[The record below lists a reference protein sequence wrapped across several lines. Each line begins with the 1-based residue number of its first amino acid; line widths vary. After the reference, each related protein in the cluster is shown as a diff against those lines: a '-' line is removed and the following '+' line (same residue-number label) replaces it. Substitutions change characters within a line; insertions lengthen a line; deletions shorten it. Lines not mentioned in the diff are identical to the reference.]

1 MFSVAKLERKIN
13 SNIIHYEHLKQLIL
27 RFCNKSIHVAFL
39 DMMKKIFFLLLF
51 VSFFSNAQV
60 SGSFVMDWKENFSYS
75 IGETKYMIPQFNP
88 ENYRF
93 NEVEKSIEFRL
104 NIPVSVVI
112 NEKSLRIFNVV
123 YESINNLGDLSP
135 IYIGNSIAAEAR
147 SITARDDLFAQI
159 TLKPII
165 KTTSGFQRVKSF
177 DYSLERGNQI
187 QFNARGG
194 FNEVSNSVL
203 ANGDW
208 YRFYVEKSGVYKISK
223 SFLEQLGLKMNNI
236 NPRSIK
242 IYGNGGRMIPLSN
255 AVDYPAD
262 LAENS
267 IQIIGEE
274 DGSFDSSD
282 YILFY
287 AEGVDNWSAENLTHL
302 NLYETKSYY
311 YVTAQGSFGKRMEVM
326 PEINSAATSIT
337 KYDFN
342 YFYEKDLVNIVR
354 LGRRW
359 FGEDFSFNN
368 EQTFDFKIPNIDIA
382 IPLKIEVVAAANSL
396 SNSTLSVKVNGTDS
410 GTLNFAGLGGNSDD
424 GFNENTALISAPA
437 VADVSVN
444 LSFNN
449 NGVPSAKGYL
459 DFITVKGKAN
469 LSGFGKQYRFQYDAA
484 SNTEGFGEY
493 QFSSSNTISQVWDIT
508 DIYNV
513 TKIVN
518 ENQVSFSFKAP
529 LGEVRKYITVDTQD
543 YYLPKKESNT
553 KVINQNLKGTIF
565 KNAQGQFQ
573 DIDYLIITPQFLN
586 NPAEKLAAFHRTNSG
601 MNVKV
606 VYLEN
611 IYTEFGSGK
620 QDIGAIRNFVKYV
633 YSNASSSSKKV
644 KYLNLFGDASFDFK
658 NRIPNNTNIVP
669 IYQALESKS
678 AGPSSFCSDDFF
690 GLMDLNEG
698 VNSSG
703 SGLDIAVGRMIV
715 SNAKEAD
722 EMVNKVLEY
731 HNLKSY
737 GSWRNNLIFIADD
750 PSSEKDGD
758 KQLQYFQNKLAD
770 EIGTQK
776 SFLNVNKILLD
787 SYVQEVAGGGARYP
801 KARTDIFES
810 FEKGALVFNYL
821 GHGGEDGLADERIW
835 EKTDGENL
843 KNQYKYPLFITI
855 TCDFSRFDNPYKKT
869 GGEITYLNPQG
880 GAISMITTVRAIG
893 QGDAQGF
900 NPILAKYLFAY
911 DGNPYVSIAEA
922 LRLAKNQMNSNVVVY
937 IGDPA
942 LFLAIAKPKVILT
955 KVNDMPITGIFD
967 DFKSL
972 GVMKVSGQVVDEN
985 DNPLSSYNGALAVTI
1000 FDKNILKNTLR
1011 NDFTDAYVSDTPF
1024 VTAATMP
1031 FISLGETIF
1040 RGNANVINGNFEF
1053 NFVVPR
1059 DIRVPIGKGRMSFY
1073 AKKTNDFLDQTG
1085 VNTDIKVG
1093 GINDNAA
1100 ADTTPPTVKLYMNDE
1115 SFVSGGITN
1124 ESPILL
1130 AILEDEN
1137 GMNTASGIGHDMI
1150 AILDG
1155 DESNPFLVTD
1165 YYETDLDNYKKGRLK
1180 FPFRNLA
1187 KGLHTLTFKAWD
1199 VYNNPVSAEIQFLV
1213 VGDETLTLTNV
1224 LNYPNPFVSYT
1235 QFWFTHNRP
1244 FEPLEVQVQ
1253 VMTVTGKVV
1262 WTKNQLVNT
1271 EGFLS
1276 REITW
1281 DGRDD
1286 FGDKIGKGVYVYK
1299 LTVKSTLTNKKTEKF
1314 EKLVIL

>member
-1 MFSVAKLERKIN
+1 
-13 SNIIHYEHLKQLIL
+13 
-27 RFCNKSIHVAFL
+27 
-39 DMMKKIFFLLLF
+39 MMKKIVFLLLF
-51 VSFFSNAQV
+51 VSFYTNAQV
-60 SGSFVMDWKENFSYS
+60 SGSFVLDWKESFSYS
-75 IGETKYMIPQFNP
+75 IGETIYRIPQFNS
-88 ENYRF
+88 ENYYF

-104 NIPVSVVI
+104 NVPTTAVI
-112 NEKSLRIFNVV
+112 NESSLRVFNVV
-123 YESINNLGDLSP
+123 YENVNQLGDLSP
-135 IYIGNSIAAEAR
+135 LYISSSISAVAKNVA
-147 SITARDDLFAQI
+147 ARDDLFAQI

-165 KTTSGFQRVKSF
+165 KGTSGFQRLKSF
-177 DYSLERGNQI
+177 DYSLELGSSNKLA
-187 QFNARGG
+187 ARGG
-194 FNEVSNSVL
+194 FNEIANSVL
-203 ANGDW
+203 ATGDW

-223 SFLEQLGLKMNNI
+223 SFLEQLGLNMNNI

-255 AVDYPAD
+255 AIDYPSD
-262 LAENS
+262 LAENA

-287 AEGVDNWSAENLTHL
+287 AEGVDNWSAENYTHL
-302 NLYETKSYY
+302 NLYDTKSYY
-311 YVTAQGSFGKRMEVM
+311 YVTAQGGFGKRMEVM
-326 PEINSAATSIT
+326 PEISSTATSIT
-337 KYDFN
+337 DYDFSA
-342 YFYEKDLVNIVR
+342 FYEKDLINIVR

-359 FGEDFSFNN
+359 FGDDFNFNN
-368 EQTFDFKIPNIDIA
+368 EQTFDFDIPNINVTS
-382 IPLKIEVVAAANSL
+382 PLQIQVVAAASSLNSSIL
-396 SNSTLSVKVNGTDS
+396 NVKVNGVDS
-410 GTLNFAGLGGNSDD
+410 GSLNFIGIGANSDAGYD
-424 GFNENTALISAPA
+424 ENSTLISAPA
-437 VADVSVN
+437 QANVAVK
-444 LSFNN
+444 LRFNN

-459 DFITVKGKAN
+459 DFITLKGKAN
-469 LSGFGKQYRFQYDAA
+469 LTGYGKQYRFQYNAA
-484 SNTEGFGEY
+484 SNSVGFGNY
-493 QFSSSNTISQVWDIT
+493 QFSTASSISQVWDIT

-513 TKIVN
+513 TKVIN
-518 ENQVSFSFKAP
+518 ENQTSFSFKAA
-529 LGEVRKYITVDTQD
+529 LGEVRKYIVVDAQD
-543 YYLPKKESNT
+543 YFAPKRDSNT
-553 KVINQNLKGTIF
+553 KVVNQNLKGTIF
-565 KNAQGQFQ
+565 KNSQGQFQ
-573 DIDYLIITPQFLN
+573 DIDYLIITSKFLN
-586 NPAEKLAAFHRTNSG
+586 TAAEKLAAFHRSNSG

-606 VYLEN
+606 VHLEN
-611 IYTEFGSGK
+611 IYTEFCSGK

-633 YSNASSSSKKV
+633 YSNASSSAKKV
-644 KYLNLFGDASFDFK
+644 KYLNLFGAASFDFK
-658 NRIPNNTNIVP
+658 NRIPNNTNVVP
-669 IYQALESKS
+669 IFQALQSKS

-698 VNSSG
+698 ANSNG

-722 EMVNKVLEY
+722 QMVNKVLEY
-731 HNLKSY
+731 HDLKSY
-737 GSWRNNLIFIADD
+737 GSWRNNLIFIGDD
-750 PSSEKDGD
+750 PSAEKDGD

-770 EIGTQK
+770 EIGTKK
-776 SFLNVNKILLD
+776 SFLNINKILLD
-787 SYVQEVAGGGARYP
+787 SYIQEVSGGGARYP
-801 KARTDIFES
+801 KARTDIFDS

-835 EKTDGENL
+835 EKEDGENL

-855 TCDFSRFDNPYKKT
+855 TCDFSRFDNPYKQT

-893 QGDAQGF
+893 QGDAQVF
-900 NPILAKYLFAY
+900 NPVLAKYLFAY
-911 DGNPYVSIAEA
+911 DGSPYVSIAEA

-955 KVNDMPITGIFD
+955 KVNDMPITGVFD

-972 GVMKVSGQVVDEN
+972 GVMKVAGQVVDEN
-985 DNPLSSYNGALAVTI
+985 DNPLTNYNGALAVTI

-1011 NDFTDAYVSDTPF
+1011 NDFTDAYISDSPF
-1024 VTAATMP
+1024 VTAPTMP
-1031 FISLGETIF
+1031 FVSLGETIF
-1040 RGNANVINGNFEF
+1040 RGNANVTNGNFEF

-1059 DIRVPIGKGRMSFY
+1059 DIRVPLGAGRMSFY
-1073 AKKTNDFLDQTG
+1073 AKKTNEFLDQTG
-1085 VNTDIKVG
+1085 INTAIKVG
-1093 GINDNAA
+1093 GINENAV

-1180 FPFRNLA
+1180 FPFRNLE

-1199 VYNNPVSAEIQFLV
+1199 VYNNPISAEIQFVV

-1271 EGFLS
+1271 DGFLS

>member
-1 MFSVAKLERKIN
+1 
-13 SNIIHYEHLKQLIL
+13 
-27 RFCNKSIHVAFL
+27 
-39 DMMKKIFFLLLF
+39 MMKKIVFLLLF
-51 VSFFSNAQV
+51 VSFYTNAQV
-60 SGSFVMDWKENFSYS
+60 SGSFVLDWKESFSYS
-75 IGETKYMIPQFNP
+75 IGETIYRIPQFNS
-88 ENYRF
+88 ENYYF

-104 NIPVSVVI
+104 NVPTTAVI
-112 NEKSLRIFNVV
+112 NESSLRVFNVV
-123 YESINNLGDLSP
+123 YENVNQLGDLSP
-135 IYIGNSIAAEAR
+135 LYISSSISAVAKNVA
-147 SITARDDLFAQI
+147 ARDDLFAQI

-165 KTTSGFQRVKSF
+165 KGTSGFQRLKSF
-177 DYSLERGNQI
+177 DYSLELGSSNKLA
-187 QFNARGG
+187 ARGG
-194 FNEVSNSVL
+194 FNEIANSVL
-203 ANGDW
+203 ATGDW

-223 SFLEQLGLKMNNI
+223 SFLEQLGLNMNNI

-255 AVDYPAD
+255 AIDYPSD
-262 LAENS
+262 LAENA

-287 AEGVDNWSAENLTHL
+287 AEGVDNWSAENYTHL
-302 NLYETKSYY
+302 NLYDTKSYY
-311 YVTAQGSFGKRMEVM
+311 YVTAQGGFGKRMEVM
-326 PEINSAATSIT
+326 PEISSTATSIT
-337 KYDFN
+337 DYDFSA
-342 YFYEKDLVNIVR
+342 FYEKDLINIVR

-359 FGEDFSFNN
+359 FGDDFNFNN
-368 EQTFDFKIPNIDIA
+368 EQTFDFDIPNINVTS
-382 IPLKIEVVAAANSL
+382 PLQIQVVAAASSLNSSIL
-396 SNSTLSVKVNGTDS
+396 NVKVNGVDS
-410 GTLNFAGLGGNSDD
+410 GSLNFIGIGANSDAGYD
-424 GFNENTALISAPA
+424 ENSTLISAPA
-437 VADVSVN
+437 QANVAVK

-459 DFITVKGKAN
+459 DFITLKGKAN
-469 LSGFGKQYRFQYDAA
+469 LTGYGKQYRFQYNAA
-484 SNTEGFGEY
+484 SNSVGFGNY
-493 QFSSSNTISQVWDIT
+493 QFSTASSISQVWDIT

-513 TKIVN
+513 TKVIN
-518 ENQVSFSFKAP
+518 ENQTSFSFKAA
-529 LGEVRKYITVDTQD
+529 LGEVRKYIVVDAQD
-543 YYLPKKESNT
+543 YFAPKRDSNT
-553 KVINQNLKGTIF
+553 KVVNQNLKGTIF
-565 KNAQGQFQ
+565 KNSQGQFQ
-573 DIDYLIITPQFLN
+573 DIDYLIITSKFLN
-586 NPAEKLAAFHRTNSG
+586 TAAEKLAAFHRSNSG

-606 VYLEN
+606 VHLEN
-611 IYTEFGSGK
+611 IYTEFCSGK

-633 YSNASSSSKKV
+633 YSNASSSAKKV
-644 KYLNLFGDASFDFK
+644 KYLNLFGAASFDFK
-658 NRIPNNTNIVP
+658 NRIPNNTNVVP
-669 IYQALESKS
+669 IFQALQSKS

-698 VNSSG
+698 ANSNG

-722 EMVNKVLEY
+722 QMVNKVLEY
-731 HNLKSY
+731 HDLKSY
-737 GSWRNNLIFIADD
+737 GSWRNNLIFIGDD
-750 PSSEKDGD
+750 PSAEKDGD

-770 EIGTQK
+770 EIGTKK
-776 SFLNVNKILLD
+776 SFLNINKILLD
-787 SYVQEVAGGGARYP
+787 SYIQEVSGGGARYP
-801 KARTDIFES
+801 KARTDIFDS

-835 EKTDGENL
+835 EKEDGENL

-855 TCDFSRFDNPYKKT
+855 TCDFSRFDNPYKQT

-893 QGDAQGF
+893 QGDAQVF
-900 NPILAKYLFAY
+900 NPVLAKYLFAY
-911 DGNPYVSIAEA
+911 DGSPYVSIAEA

-955 KVNDMPITGIFD
+955 KVNDMPITGVFD

-972 GVMKVSGQVVDEN
+972 GVMKVAGQVVDEN
-985 DNPLSSYNGALAVTI
+985 DNPLTNYNGALAVTI

-1011 NDFTDAYVSDTPF
+1011 NDFTDAYISDSPF
-1024 VTAATMP
+1024 VTAPTMP
-1031 FISLGETIF
+1031 FVSLGETIF
-1040 RGNANVINGNFEF
+1040 RGNANVTNGNFEF

-1059 DIRVPIGKGRMSFY
+1059 DIRVPLGAGRMSFY
-1073 AKKTNDFLDQTG
+1073 AKKTNEFLDQTG
-1085 VNTDIKVG
+1085 INTAIKVG
-1093 GINDNAA
+1093 GINENAV

-1180 FPFRNLA
+1180 FPFRNLE

-1199 VYNNPVSAEIQFLV
+1199 VYNNPISAEIQFVV

-1271 EGFLS
+1271 DGFLS

>member
-1 MFSVAKLERKIN
+1 
-13 SNIIHYEHLKQLIL
+13 
-27 RFCNKSIHVAFL
+27 
-39 DMMKKIFFLLLF
+39 MKKIVFLLLF
-51 VSFFSNAQV
+51 VSFYTNAQV
-60 SGSFVMDWKENFSYS
+60 SGSFVLDWKESFSYS
-75 IGETKYMIPQFNP
+75 IGETIYRIPQFNS
-88 ENYRF
+88 ENYYF

-104 NIPVSVVI
+104 NVPTTAVI
-112 NEKSLRIFNVV
+112 NESSLRVFNVV
-123 YESINNLGDLSP
+123 YENVNQLGDLSP
-135 IYIGNSIAAEAR
+135 LYISSSISAVAKNVA
-147 SITARDDLFAQI
+147 ARDDLFAQI

-165 KTTSGFQRVKSF
+165 KGTSGFQRLKSF
-177 DYSLERGNQI
+177 DYSLELGSSNKLA
-187 QFNARGG
+187 ARGG
-194 FNEVSNSVL
+194 FNEIANSVL
-203 ANGDW
+203 ATGDW

-223 SFLEQLGLKMNNI
+223 SFLEQLGLNMNNI

-255 AVDYPAD
+255 AIDYPSD
-262 LAENS
+262 LAENA

-287 AEGVDNWSAENLTHL
+287 AEGVDNWSAENYTHL
-302 NLYETKSYY
+302 NLYDTKSYY
-311 YVTAQGSFGKRMEVM
+311 YVTAQGGFGKRMEVM
-326 PEINSAATSIT
+326 PEISSTAMSIT
-337 KYDFN
+337 DYDFSA
-342 YFYEKDLVNIVR
+342 FYEKDLINIVR

-359 FGEDFSFNN
+359 FGDDFNFNN
-368 EQTFDFKIPNIDIA
+368 EQTFDFDIPNINVTS
-382 IPLKIEVVAAANSL
+382 PLQIQVVAAASSLNSSIL
-396 SNSTLSVKVNGTDS
+396 NVKVNGVDS
-410 GTLNFAGLGGNSDD
+410 GSLNFIGIGANSDAGYD
-424 GFNENTALISAPA
+424 ENSTLISAPA
-437 VADVSVN
+437 QANVAVK

-459 DFITVKGKAN
+459 DFITLKGKAN
-469 LSGFGKQYRFQYDAA
+469 LTGYGKQYRFQYNAA
-484 SNTEGFGEY
+484 SNSVGFGNY
-493 QFSSSNTISQVWDIT
+493 QFSTASTISQVWDIT

-513 TKIVN
+513 TKVIN
-518 ENQVSFSFKAP
+518 ENQTSFSFKAA
-529 LGEVRKYITVDTQD
+529 LGEVRKYIVVDAQD
-543 YYLPKKESNT
+543 YFAPKRDSNT
-553 KVINQNLKGTIF
+553 KVVNQNLKGTIF
-565 KNAQGQFQ
+565 KNSQGQFQ
-573 DIDYLIITPQFLN
+573 DIDYLIITSKFLN
-586 NPAEKLAAFHRTNSG
+586 TAAEKLAAFHRSNSG

-606 VYLEN
+606 VHLEN
-611 IYTEFGSGK
+611 IYTEFCSGK

-633 YSNASSSSKKV
+633 YSNASSSAKKV
-644 KYLNLFGDASFDFK
+644 KYLNLFGAASFDFK
-658 NRIPNNTNIVP
+658 NRIPNNTNVVP
-669 IYQALESKS
+669 IFQALQSKS

-698 VNSSG
+698 ANSNG

-722 EMVNKVLEY
+722 QMVNKVLEY
-731 HNLKSY
+731 HDLKSY
-737 GSWRNNLIFIADD
+737 GSWRNNLIFIGDD
-750 PSSEKDGD
+750 PSAEKDGD

-770 EIGTQK
+770 EIGTKK
-776 SFLNVNKILLD
+776 SFLNINKILLD
-787 SYVQEVAGGGARYP
+787 SYIQEVSGGGARYP
-801 KARTDIFES
+801 KARTDIFDS

-835 EKTDGENL
+835 EKEDGENL

-855 TCDFSRFDNPYKKT
+855 TCDFSRFDNPYKQT

-893 QGDAQGF
+893 QGDAQVF
-900 NPILAKYLFAY
+900 NPVLAKYLFAY
-911 DGNPYVSIAEA
+911 DGSPYVSIAEA

-955 KVNDMPITGIFD
+955 KVNDMPITGVFD

-972 GVMKVSGQVVDEN
+972 GVMKVAGQVVDEN
-985 DNPLSSYNGALAVTI
+985 DNPLTNYNGALAVTI

-1011 NDFTDAYVSDTPF
+1011 NDFTDAYISDSPF
-1024 VTAATMP
+1024 VTAPTMP
-1031 FISLGETIF
+1031 FVSLGETIF
-1040 RGNANVINGNFEF
+1040 RGNANVTNGNFEF

-1059 DIRVPIGKGRMSFY
+1059 DIRVPLGPGRMSFY
-1073 AKKTNDFLDQTG
+1073 AKKTNEFLDQTG
-1085 VNTDIKVG
+1085 INTAIKVG
-1093 GINDNAA
+1093 GINENAV

-1180 FPFRNLA
+1180 FPFRNLE

-1199 VYNNPVSAEIQFLV
+1199 VYNNPISAEIQFVV

-1271 EGFLS
+1271 DGFLS

>member
-1 MFSVAKLERKIN
+1 
-13 SNIIHYEHLKQLIL
+13 
-27 RFCNKSIHVAFL
+27 
-39 DMMKKIFFLLLF
+39 MMKKIVFLLLF
-51 VSFFSNAQV
+51 VSFYTNAQV
-60 SGSFVMDWKENFSYS
+60 SGSFVLDWKESFSYS
-75 IGETKYMIPQFNP
+75 IGETIYRIPQFNS
-88 ENYRF
+88 ENYYF

-104 NIPVSVVI
+104 NVPTTAVI
-112 NEKSLRIFNVV
+112 NESSLRVFNVV
-123 YESINNLGDLSP
+123 YENVNQLGDLSP
-135 IYIGNSIAAEAR
+135 LYISSSISAVAKNVA
-147 SITARDDLFAQI
+147 ARDDLFAQI

-165 KTTSGFQRVKSF
+165 KGTSGFQRLKSF
-177 DYSLERGNQI
+177 DYSLELGSSNKLA
-187 QFNARGG
+187 ARGG
-194 FNEVSNSVL
+194 FNEIANSVL
-203 ANGDW
+203 ATGDW

-223 SFLEQLGLKMNNI
+223 SFLEQLGLNMNNI

-255 AVDYPAD
+255 AIDYPSD
-262 LAENS
+262 LAENA

-287 AEGVDNWSAENLTHL
+287 AEGVDNWSAENYTHL
-302 NLYETKSYY
+302 NLYDTKSYY
-311 YVTAQGSFGKRMEVM
+311 YVTAQGGFGKRMEVM
-326 PEINSAATSIT
+326 PEISSTATSIT
-337 KYDFN
+337 DYDFSA
-342 YFYEKDLVNIVR
+342 FYEKDLINIVR

-359 FGEDFSFNN
+359 FGDDFNFNN
-368 EQTFDFKIPNIDIA
+368 EQTFDFNIPNINVTS
-382 IPLKIEVVAAANSL
+382 PLQIQVVAAASSLNSSIL
-396 SNSTLSVKVNGTDS
+396 NVKVNGVDS
-410 GTLNFAGLGGNSDD
+410 GSLNFIGIGANSDAGYD
-424 GFNENTALISAPA
+424 ENSTLISAPA
-437 VADVSVN
+437 QANVAVK

-459 DFITVKGKAN
+459 DFITLKGKAN
-469 LSGFGKQYRFQYDAA
+469 LTGYGKQYRFQYNAA
-484 SNTEGFGEY
+484 SNSVGFGNY
-493 QFSSSNTISQVWDIT
+493 QFSTASSISQVWDIT

-513 TKIVN
+513 TKVIN
-518 ENQVSFSFKAP
+518 ENQTSFSFKAA
-529 LGEVRKYITVDTQD
+529 LGEVRKYIVVDAQD
-543 YYLPKKESNT
+543 YFAPKRDSNT
-553 KVINQNLKGTIF
+553 KVVNQNLKGTIF
-565 KNAQGQFQ
+565 KNSQGQFQ
-573 DIDYLIITPQFLN
+573 DIDYLIITSKFLN
-586 NPAEKLAAFHRTNSG
+586 TAAEKLAAFHRSNSG

-606 VYLEN
+606 VHLEN
-611 IYTEFGSGK
+611 IYTEFCSGK

-633 YSNASSSSKKV
+633 YSNASSSAKKV
-644 KYLNLFGDASFDFK
+644 KYLNLFGAASFDFK
-658 NRIPNNTNIVP
+658 NRIPNNTNVVP
-669 IYQALESKS
+669 IFQALQSKS

-698 VNSSG
+698 ANSNG

-722 EMVNKVLEY
+722 QMVNKVLEY
-731 HNLKSY
+731 HDLKSY
-737 GSWRNNLIFIADD
+737 GSWRNNLIFIGDD
-750 PSSEKDGD
+750 PSAEKDGD

-770 EIGTQK
+770 EIGTKK
-776 SFLNVNKILLD
+776 SFLNINKILLD
-787 SYVQEVAGGGARYP
+787 SYIQEVSGGGARYP
-801 KARTDIFES
+801 KARTDIFDS

-835 EKTDGENL
+835 EKEDGENL

-855 TCDFSRFDNPYKKT
+855 TCDFSRFDNPYKQT

-893 QGDAQGF
+893 QGDAQVF
-900 NPILAKYLFAY
+900 NPVLAKYLFAY
-911 DGNPYVSIAEA
+911 DGSPYVSIAEA

-955 KVNDMPITGIFD
+955 KVNDMPITGVFD

-972 GVMKVSGQVVDEN
+972 GVMKVAGQVVDEN
-985 DNPLSSYNGALAVTI
+985 DNPLTNYNGALAVTI

-1011 NDFTDAYVSDTPF
+1011 NDFTDAYISDSPF
-1024 VTAATMP
+1024 VTAPTMP
-1031 FISLGETIF
+1031 FVSLGETIF
-1040 RGNANVINGNFEF
+1040 RGNANVTNGNFEF

-1059 DIRVPIGKGRMSFY
+1059 DIRVPLGPGRMSFY
-1073 AKKTNDFLDQTG
+1073 AKKTNEFLDQTG
-1085 VNTDIKVG
+1085 INTAIKVG
-1093 GINDNAA
+1093 GINENAV

-1180 FPFRNLA
+1180 FPFRNLE

-1199 VYNNPVSAEIQFLV
+1199 VYNNPISAEIQFVV

-1271 EGFLS
+1271 DGFLS

>member
-1 MFSVAKLERKIN
+1 
-13 SNIIHYEHLKQLIL
+13 
-27 RFCNKSIHVAFL
+27 
-39 DMMKKIFFLLLF
+39 MMKKIVFLLLF
-51 VSFFSNAQV
+51 VSFYTNAQV
-60 SGSFVMDWKENFSYS
+60 SGSFVLDWKESFSYS
-75 IGETKYMIPQFNP
+75 IGETIYRIPQFNS
-88 ENYRF
+88 ENYYF

-104 NIPVSVVI
+104 NVPTTAVI
-112 NEKSLRIFNVV
+112 NESSLRVFNVV
-123 YESINNLGDLSP
+123 YENVNQLGDLSP
-135 IYIGNSIAAEAR
+135 LYISSSISAVAKNVA
-147 SITARDDLFAQI
+147 ARDDLFAQI

-165 KTTSGFQRVKSF
+165 KGTSGFQRLKSF
-177 DYSLERGNQI
+177 DYSLELGSSNKLA
-187 QFNARGG
+187 ARGG
-194 FNEVSNSVL
+194 FNEIANSVL
-203 ANGDW
+203 ATGDW

-223 SFLEQLGLKMNNI
+223 SFLEQLGLNMNNI

-255 AVDYPAD
+255 AIDYPSD
-262 LAENS
+262 LAENA

-287 AEGVDNWSAENLTHL
+287 AEGVDNWSAENYTHL
-302 NLYETKSYY
+302 NLYDTKSYY
-311 YVTAQGSFGKRMEVM
+311 YVTAQGGFGKRMEVM
-326 PEINSAATSIT
+326 PEISSTAMSIT
-337 KYDFN
+337 DYDFSA
-342 YFYEKDLVNIVR
+342 FYEKDLINIVR

-359 FGEDFSFNN
+359 FGDDFNFNN
-368 EQTFDFKIPNIDIA
+368 EQTFDFDIPNINVTS
-382 IPLKIEVVAAANSL
+382 PLQIQVVAAASSLNSSIL
-396 SNSTLSVKVNGTDS
+396 NVKVNGVDS
-410 GTLNFAGLGGNSDD
+410 GSLNFIGIGANSDAGYD
-424 GFNENTALISAPA
+424 ENSTLISAPA
-437 VADVSVN
+437 QANVAVK

-459 DFITVKGKAN
+459 DFITLKGKAN
-469 LSGFGKQYRFQYDAA
+469 LTGYGKQYRFQYNAA
-484 SNTEGFGEY
+484 SNSVGFGNY
-493 QFSSSNTISQVWDIT
+493 QFSTASTISQVWDIT

-513 TKIVN
+513 TKVIN
-518 ENQVSFSFKAP
+518 ENQTSFSFKAA
-529 LGEVRKYITVDTQD
+529 LGEVRKYIVVDAQD
-543 YYLPKKESNT
+543 YFAPKRDSNT
-553 KVINQNLKGTIF
+553 KVVNQNLKGTIF
-565 KNAQGQFQ
+565 KNSQGQFQ
-573 DIDYLIITPQFLN
+573 DIDYLIITSKFLN
-586 NPAEKLAAFHRTNSG
+586 TAAEKLAAFHRSNSG

-606 VYLEN
+606 VHLEN
-611 IYTEFGSGK
+611 IYTEFCSGK

-633 YSNASSSSKKV
+633 YSNASSSAKKV
-644 KYLNLFGDASFDFK
+644 KYLNLFGAASFDFK
-658 NRIPNNTNIVP
+658 NRIPNNTNVVP
-669 IYQALESKS
+669 IFQALQSKS

-698 VNSSG
+698 ANSNG

-722 EMVNKVLEY
+722 QMVNKVLEY
-731 HNLKSY
+731 HDLKSY
-737 GSWRNNLIFIADD
+737 GSWRNNLIFIGDD
-750 PSSEKDGD
+750 PSAEKDGD

-770 EIGTQK
+770 EIGTKK
-776 SFLNVNKILLD
+776 SFLNINKILLD
-787 SYVQEVAGGGARYP
+787 SYIQEVSGGGARYP
-801 KARTDIFES
+801 KARTDIFDS

-835 EKTDGENL
+835 EKEDGENL

-855 TCDFSRFDNPYKKT
+855 TCDFSRFDNPYKQT

-893 QGDAQGF
+893 QGDAQVF
-900 NPILAKYLFAY
+900 NPVLAKYLFAY
-911 DGNPYVSIAEA
+911 DGSPYVSIAEA

-955 KVNDMPITGIFD
+955 KVNDMPITGVFD

-972 GVMKVSGQVVDEN
+972 GVMKVAGQVVDEN
-985 DNPLSSYNGALAVTI
+985 DNPLTNYNGALAVTI

-1011 NDFTDAYVSDTPF
+1011 NDFTDAYISDSPF
-1024 VTAATMP
+1024 VTAPTMP
-1031 FISLGETIF
+1031 FVSLGETIF
-1040 RGNANVINGNFEF
+1040 RGNANVTNGNFEF

-1059 DIRVPIGKGRMSFY
+1059 DIRVPLGPGRMSFY
-1073 AKKTNDFLDQTG
+1073 AKKTNEFLDQTG
-1085 VNTDIKVG
+1085 INTAIKVG
-1093 GINDNAA
+1093 GINENAV

-1180 FPFRNLA
+1180 FPFRNLE

-1199 VYNNPVSAEIQFLV
+1199 VYNNPISAEIQFVV

-1271 EGFLS
+1271 DGFLS